1 MDEKVI
7 RFKEEF
13 KEKLFSAGV
22 LRRVSSIE
30 FRCKTCPIC
39 GDMKYHLY
47 LYININSD
55 DAIRWNC
62 FKCHKGGLMTQEYL
76 DKFELGMTVP
86 RFKGKKRLDISHSV
100 KSVGSR
106 TTICDTDDVS
116 AISKYIESRV
126 GVYPTIEDLNK
137 FDYIVNPRKYVM
149 DYLGDEKIRMIGNRH
164 WFKMTNGNIVG
175 RVPEG
180 DDSPRRWLK
189 YDSNRINTTGLY
201 RINQAFYIDKRI
213 NVCIAEGV
221 MDVIGLYYNYPIE
234 NAVYI
239 AALGSNY
246 KAGIQYVIDRG
257 IYGDSV
263 NIKIFKD
270 ADIDLSLINIPRRM
284 RELFASIEIYENLKS
299 KDTGVRKEEMDIH
312 RILEISHF

>member
-1 MDEKVI
+1 MDEQVI

-13 KEKLFSAGV
+13 KERLFSAGV
-22 LRRVSSIE
+22 LRRVSSTE

-39 GDMKYHLY
+39 GDEKYHLY
-47 LYININSD
+47 LYINMNSD
-55 DAIRWNC
+55 DAVRWNC
-62 FKCHKGGLMTQEYL
+62 FKCHKGGLMNQQYL
-76 DKFELGMTVP
+76 DQFELGMTVP
-86 RFKGKKRLDISHSV
+86 RFKGNKRLNVNYSV
-100 KSVGSR
+100 KSGGGS
-106 TTICDTDDVS
+106 TLVNETDDVS
-116 AISKYIESRV
+116 AVCKYIESRV
-126 GVYPTIEDLNK
+126 GVYPTIDDLNK
-137 FDYIVNPRKYVM
+137 FDYIVNPRQYVM
-149 DYLGDEKIRMIGNRH
+149 DYLGDEKIRMVGNRY

-180 DDSPRRWLK
+180 NDNPRRWLK

-201 RINQAFYIDKRI
+201 RINQAFDMYKPI

-221 MDVIGLYYNYPIE
+221 MDVIGLYYNHPIE

-246 KAGIQYVIDRG
+246 KAGIQYVLNRG

-270 ADIDLSLINIPRRM
+270 ADIDLSLITIPRRL
-284 RELFASIEIYENLKS
+284 REFFSSIEIYENLKS

-312 RILEISHF
+312 RVFEINHF